1 MSAQAPNITLKEIF
15 KKYLVIYRAFIKASA
30 IAEIEFRLNF
40 VMRIL
45 NDIIWYVAQIFTFE
59 VLFMHTK
66 MIGSWDVYQTRVF
79 LGVLF
84 IIDAL
89 YMIFL
94 QENLD
99 RFSEKVR
106 KGELD
111 LLLTKPINS
120 QFMISFQRVSVSCLG
135 NLMIATGWFV
145 SSLIHLQGISW
156 PRTLWIFLLIPC
168 GFTILYSLRFCM
180 AALSVILVRADNL
193 QFVWYQLYRLGMR
206 PDSIYLRWLQIIILT
221 ILPVGL
227 IASVPARA
235 ILDPPELWVYVWSMM
250 AAPLTLWFSS
260 RFWKFALSKYQSASS

>member
-1 MSAQAPNITLKEIF
+1 MLAPELKKTLI
-15 KKYLVIYRAFIKASA
+15 KYLVIYKAFIKASA

-40 VMRIL
+40 IMRIF
-45 NDIIWYVAQIFTFE
+45 NDIIWYAAQIFTFE
-59 VLFMHTK
+59 VLFRHTK
-66 MIGSWDVYQTRVF
+66 LIGSWDIYQTRVF

-84 IIDAL
+84 IIDAF

-99 RFSEKVR
+99 KFSEKVR

-111 LLLTKPINS
+111 LLLTKPVNS
-120 QFMISFQRVSVSCLG
+120 QFMISFQRVSVSCFG
-135 NLMIATGWFV
+135 NLMIAFGWFIHSLLQLQDV
-145 SSLIHLQGISW
+145 SWG
-156 PRTLWIFLLIPC
+156 RVLWIFLLIPC
-168 GFTILYSLRFCM
+168 GFAILYSIRFAI
-180 AALSVILVRADNL
+180 AALSIILVRADNL

-235 ILDPPELWVYVWSMM
+235 ILDPPEFWVYAWSIL
-250 AAPLTLWFSS
+250 AAPLALILTSQ
-260 RFWKFALSKYQSASS
+260 FWKFALTKYQSASS

>member
-1 MSAQAPNITLKEIF
+1 MSALELKTTF
-15 KKYLVIYRAFIKASA
+15 KKYFTIYRAFFKASA

-45 NDIIWYVAQIFTFE
+45 NDIIWYAAQIFTFE
-59 VLFMHTK
+59 VLFLHTK
-66 MIGSWDVYQTRVF
+66 LIGSWDVYQTRVF

-84 IIDAL
+84 IVDAL
-89 YMIFL
+89 FMILL

-120 QFMISFQRVSVSCLG
+120 QFMISFQKVSVSCIG
-135 NLMIATGWFV
+135 NLMIAMGWFI
-145 SSLIHLQGISW
+145 SSLINLGNVSW
-156 PRTLWIFLLIPC
+156 EKAIWIILLAPC
-168 GFTILYSLRFCM
+168 GFIILYSIRFCM

-235 ILDPPELWVYVWSMM
+235 ILDPPETWVYAWSLI
-250 AAPLTLWFSS
+250 AAPLTLWLSS
-260 RFWKFALSKYQSASS
+260 RFWKFALTKYQSASS